1 MTQRGADARTWRRSR
16 RVRAL
21 LSAGLVLGVGAAAT
35 LAAWNDAEHSSASF
49 EAGTFGIVGST
60 SGTTF
65 SEHPAADPAELS
77 FSPGVAALAPG
88 DSVYAL
94 FSVRTIPGSVAG
106 TVRLSAAGVNSTGLG
121 QWLTYSVRTIDSL
134 TCNAAAFAGGNPNG
148 LPQGE
153 SLTTSASGTRTL
165 AADGAEQMNF
175 CFEVTLPTSAPN
187 HAQGTGVNAN
197 WTFSAQSS

>member
-1 MTQRGADARTWRRSR
+1 M
-16 RVRAL
+16 RAL

-35 LAAWNDAEHSSASF
+35 LAAWNDSEHSSASF
-49 EAGTFGIVGST
+49 QASTFSIVGST
-60 SGTTF
+60 SGTAFT
-65 SEHPAADPAELS
+65 EHPSADPAVLS
-77 FSPGVAALAPG
+77 FSPGVGALAPG

-106 TVRLSAAGVNSTGLG
+106 TVRLVAAGTNSTGLG

-134 TCNAAAFAGGNPNG
+134 TCDAAAFAGGNPSG

-153 SLTTSASGTRTL
+153 SLTTSAAGTQNL
-165 AADGAEQMNF
+165 AADGAGQVNY
-175 CFEVTLPTSAPN
+175 CFEVTLSTGAPN
-187 HAQGTGVNAN
+187 DAQGTAVTAN